1 MALTLV
7 TEPDG
12 EPVHLEDLKSH
23 VRLDIDD
30 DDRWITNRIKAA
42 RQWVEG
48 QTRRCFKQATY
59 DYAIDG
65 NWPWRFGGTRID
77 LPLNPVQSV
86 TSIVYEDGSSP
97 RPTLAASQY
106 TVAARTYASYIVPAY
121 NVTWP
126 TVRDVP
132 EAITVRFVAGDNSN
146 IPEPIVHA
154 MAMLIAHWY
163 ENREAVAMKEMFSVP
178 YGIESLL
185 SPYRAGRML

>member
-1 MALTLV
+1 MTLTLV

-12 EPVHLEDLKSH
+12 EPVTLEQIKSQT
-23 VRLDIDD
+23 RLDIDD
-30 DDRWITNRIKAA
+30 DDLWLRARIKAA

-59 DYAIDG
+59 DHVIDWD
-65 NWPWRFGGTRID
+65 WPYFMGCPRID

-86 TSIVYEDGSSP
+86 TSITYVDGSSP
-97 RPTLAASQY
+97 NPTLAASQY
-106 TVAARTYASYIVPAY
+106 TVAARTYGSFIVPAY
-121 NVTWP
+121 GVTWP
-126 TVRDVP
+126 SVRDVP
-132 EAITVRFVAGDNSN
+132 AAITVRFVAGDNDE
-146 IPEPIVHA
+146 IPEPIVAA

-163 ENREAVAMKEMFSVP
+163 ENRQAVEAKEMVPVP

>member
-7 TEPDG
+7 TERDG
-12 EPVHLEDLKSH
+12 EPVTLEDIKSH
-23 VRLDIDD
+23 LRLDIDD
-30 DDRWITNRIKAA
+30 DDRWIRSRIKAA

-59 DYAIDG
+59 DYAIDWG
-65 NWPWRFGGTRID
+65 WPNFMGCPRID

-97 RPTLAASQY
+97 RATLAASQY
-106 TVAARTYASYIVPAY
+106 TVAARSYGSFIVPAY

-132 EAITVRFVAGDNSN
+132 DAITVRFVAGDNSA
-146 IPEPIVHA
+146 IPEPLLQA
-154 MAMLIAHWY
+154 MSMLIAHWY
-163 ENREAVAMKEMFSVP
+163 ENRQAVEAKEMVPVP
-178 YGIESLL
+178 YGIESLV